1 MLRIMLYIFLS
12 LNLFVV
18 RGQVVFYQDIC
29 KCGVTVAGFS
39 IALNSGNNI
48 GEFDIHIEQNSTIK
62 RAFLFSHRFGLAD
75 PVTIQLNN
83 NNFVFNDQNRVSPI
97 FLAAGTFFAKEQAV
111 HVIDVT
117 NLIDP
122 NEQTYSVT
130 FPSQNSC
137 VGCSFGNVFL
147 VVIYENSNFNENL
160 STYILLND
168 QNESFT
174 NNFSLTNLN
183 SKNNL
188 FPVLF
193 SIYSDRIGN
202 SEPFDGSVFK
212 LNNNQIGIIKGADN
226 VNSTFDGGGVKGHFY
241 YQNTI
246 AIGLDDDNENTVINN
261 SDGIM
266 DVGPYILSNS
276 LSWQTQWETNSA
288 PYNIFSGFF
297 LTYTTPCAEFPTQT
311 STDTTLCEGTTAQ
324 LFASGGT
331 STGSA
336 PAYSWQPATGLS
348 CTDCPNPI
356 VTADS
361 SRLYTVRIWNNDSC
375 SVVRP
380 IKVNVQPLPQFS
392 GVGSTPTACGQN
404 TGSAIAV
411 AQNTTPLPLSY
422 SINGAPFAF
431 SSTYTGNFANLSA
444 GANTIILRDAFGCET
459 DTVIQIGVTNT
470 TNAFFTATPNS
481 GAAPLSVSFSNQ
493 STNATNYSWFIE
505 SDFLGDNLLQH
516 TFDTSGNYTVTLIA
530 WQNDPLCSDTFSL
543 QIVVYDSLIIQI
555 PNVFTPNGDGI
566 NDIFTITTNQPVSV
580 EYHLFNRWGNVIA
593 QDTKATTAGNSNFV
607 LPIWDGENYSDGTYF
622 YVIRVVHDGKE
633 YEFDGFLERI
643 E

>member
-1 MLRIMLYIFLS
+1 MS
-12 LNLFVV
+12 VV
-18 RGQVVFYQDIC
+18 GWHFCDVIQD
-29 KCGVTVAGFS
+29 GSYVSV
-39 IALNSGNNI
+39 NGNNLGLI
-48 GEFDIHIEQNSTIK
+48 GGNDENST
-62 RAFLFSHRFGLAD
+62 
-75 PVTIQLNN
+75 
-83 NNFVFNDQNRVSPI
+83 
-97 FLAAGTFFAKEQAV
+97 
-111 HVIDVT
+111 
-117 NLIDP
+117 
-122 NEQTYSVT
+122 
-130 FPSQNSC
+130 
-137 VGCSFGNVFL
+137 SFC
-147 VVIYENSNFNENL
+147 
-160 STYILLND
+160 T
-168 QNESFT
+168 
-174 NNFSLTNLN
+174 
-183 SKNNL
+183 
-188 FPVLF
+188 
-193 SIYSDRIGN
+193 
-202 SEPFDGSVFK
+202 
-212 LNNNQIGIIKGADN
+212 
-226 VNSTFDGGGVKGHFY
+226 GVQGHFY
-241 YQNTI
+241 YKNNQFFGLSDDI
-246 AIGLDDDNENTVINN
+246 AN
-261 SDGIM
+261 SVMNGSDAIANIQS
-266 DVGPYILSNS
+266 YLSNNTTTMS
-276 LSWQTQWETNSA
+276 LDFNYQSPDWEDGSKSN
-288 PYNIFSGFF
+288 PILGVF
-297 LTYTTPCAEFPTQT
+297 LTYTTPCSEFPTQT
-311 STDTTLCEGTTAQ
+311 STDTTLCQGTTAQ

-336 PAYSWQPATGLS
+336 PAYSWQPVTGLS

-481 GAAPLSVSFSNQ
+481 GAAPLTVSFTNQ
-493 STNATNYSWFIE
+493 SANATNYNWFIE
-505 SDFLGDNLLQH
+505 SNFVGENLLQH
-516 TFDTSGNYTVTLIA
+516 TFDTSGSYTITLIA
-530 WQNDPLCSDTFSL
+530 WQNDQLCADTFSI
-543 QIVVYDSLIIQI
+543 QILVYDSLIIQI

-566 NDIFTITTNQPVSV
+566 NDQFTITTNQPVTV

-593 QDTKATTAGNSNFV
+593 QDTKPTTAGSSNFV
-607 LPIWDGENYSDGTYF
+607 LPIWDGAGYSDGTYF

-633 YEFDGFLERI
+633 YEFDGFLERV